1 MSQRLLCQQWAE
13 GSMYLCGIYFP
24 LEGVPVY
31 YLLGQT
37 TYHIH
42 VCANTCSCTCM
53 AYTYMHTY
61 IYIYICTYMQVCVYT
76 CVYIYIYMSIFGG
89 SFVNP
94 KLLDPGPRTP
104 KPGQIRDFAQVW
116 GFRVLVQY
124 RMFTFGALMSELFK
138 SWVFG
143 KKVDGLCGRKP
154 HSNLKL
160 QNPLNP
166 LNP

>member
-61 IYIYICTYMQVCVYT
+61 IYIYMYVYAGVCIYMCLH
-76 CVYIYIYMSIFGG
+76 IYIYMSIFGG

-94 KLLDPGPRTP
+94 KLLDLGPEPQSLDRSGISLRFGVSGFGP
-104 KPGQIRDFAQVW
+104 IFECYVW
-116 GFRVLVQY
+116 GSY
-124 RMFTFGALMSELFK
+124 E
-138 SWVFG
+138 
-143 KKVDGLCGRKP
+143 
-154 HSNLKL
+154 
-160 QNPLNP
+160 
-166 LNP
+166 